1 LTIRAPSFPV
11 LATCAAFAATLAAA
25 PSHAQRNGPLYDR
38 AVAIQPDAVKL
49 LGRLVDIDSGT
60 FSEKGLTQV
69 GAIAAQ
75 ELKALGAQVELV
87 PASPALGSN
96 VVARL
101 RGKGRGRLLL
111 MAHMDTVFADGA
123 AKARPFRIEGKRA
136 YGPGVM
142 DNKGGIVT
150 AIAALRMLRA
160 QGFDD
165 YAELTVFIN
174 TNEETGSHGS
184 RELIE
189 KLARSHDVVLNLEP
203 GREPDGLVVERKGAA
218 TVNVE
223 VKGKAAHAGIAPDQG
238 RNAAMEVA
246 HQVLQLGKLGDP
258 AKRTTINFTVL
269 KAGER
274 TNVIPD
280 TASAQADVR
289 VAVPAEYARL
299 ERDLARVSANKL
311 IADTQVTA
319 TLQPGSPPM
328 ARNGATD
335 VLAARAS
342 AIYAELG
349 RKLTLEST
357 GGAADANYSAGAGV
371 PTIDG
376 LGIVGGAIHTPEE
389 YADLDSFAPRFY
401 LLARL
406 IMELGAKPA
415 K

>member
-1 LTIRAPSFPV
+1 MTVRVPSFPA
-11 LATCAAFAATLAAA
+11 LASCAVLAAA
-25 PSHAQRNGPLYDR
+25 SAAVPAHAQRNQPLYEQ
-38 AVAIQPDAVKL
+38 AVAVQPDAVKL
-49 LGRLVDIDSGT
+49 LGRLVDIDSGS
-60 FSEKGLTQV
+60 FSESGLTQV
-69 GAIAAQ
+69 AAVAAQ
-75 ELKALGAQVELV
+75 EFKALGAQVELV
-87 PASPALGSN
+87 SAAPALGSN

-101 RGKGRGRLLL
+101 HGKGRGRILL
-111 MAHMDTVFADGA
+111 MTHMDTVFPDGA
-123 AKARPFRIEGKRA
+123 AKARPFRIEGRRA

-160 QGFDD
+160 RGFDD
-165 YAELTVFIN
+165 YADLTVFIN

-184 RELIE
+184 RALIE
-189 KLARSHDVVLNLEP
+189 RLARSHDVVLNLEP
-203 GREPDGLVVERKGAA
+203 GREPDGLVIERKGAA
-218 TVNVE
+218 TVDVE
-223 VKGKAAHAGIAPDQG
+223 VKGKAAHAGVAPDQG
-238 RNAAMEVA
+238 RNAAMELA
-246 HQVLQLGKLGDP
+246 HQVLQLSKLGDP

-280 TASAQADVR
+280 AASAQADVR
-289 VAVPAEYARL
+289 VTQPAEYARL
-299 ERDLARVSANKL
+299 ERDLARVSADKL
-311 IADTQVTA
+311 IPDTTVTA
-319 TLQPGSPPM
+319 TLAPGSPPM
-328 ARNGATD
+328 ARNAATD
-335 VLAARAS
+335 ALAARAGV
-342 AIYAELG
+342 IYAELG

-376 LGIVGGAIHTPEE
+376 LGIVGGGIHTPGE

-406 IMELGAKPA
+406 IMELGAKPV